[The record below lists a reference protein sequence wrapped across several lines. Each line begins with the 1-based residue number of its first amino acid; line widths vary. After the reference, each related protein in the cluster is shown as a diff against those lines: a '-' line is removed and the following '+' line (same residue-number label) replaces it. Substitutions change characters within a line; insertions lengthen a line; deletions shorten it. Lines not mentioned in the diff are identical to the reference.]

1 MKITQQQLRQ
11 IIKEEAEAH
20 YAETHGRGGK
30 HHGMGAGHSNRM
42 RLDRMPALG
51 EPDPELAYDEDAAGM
66 MAKQDDDPEFDADF
80 YMDSEYDIGE
90 AEDMMDG
97 EDHMME
103 EDETVELDLS
113 GDADATV
120 HEAGAVEGDDM
131 HEGEDKAAADEAL
144 NESRWSKLAG
154 LKG

>member
-51 EPDPELAYDEDAAGM
+51 EPDPELAYD
-66 MAKQDDDPEFDADF
+66 
-80 YMDSEYDIGE
+80 IGE

-113 GDADATV
+113 GDSDEAV
-120 HEAGAVEGDDM
+120 HEGDAVEGDDM
-131 HEGEDKAAADEAL
+131 HEGEDEAAADEAL

-154 LKG
+154 LNG

>member
-20 YAETHGRGGK
+20 FAEMHGKGK
-30 HHGMGAGHSNRM
+30 HHGKGAAHSNRFN
-42 RLDRMPALG
+42 LDRMRGMG
-51 EPDPELAYDEDAAGM
+51 EPDPELAYDEDAASM
-66 MAKQDDDPEFDADF
+66 MSRLHDDPGFDPDF
-80 YMDSEYDIGE
+80 YTDQDYDIDD
-90 AEDMMDG
+90 AQDMMDG

-113 GDADATV
+113 GDSDAAV
-120 HEAGAVEGDDM
+120 HEADAVEGDDM
-131 HEGEDKAAADEAL
+131 HEGEDEVAADEAL

-154 LKG
+154 LNG